1 MVKSVRALAVLAAA
15 LIALAIAGTASAQKY
30 IVVLKT
36 GHSARDVDAIRTAGG
51 TVLRVNKLGIATA
64 SSSKPSFARTL
75 RRSGAVAGVARDARF
90 GTKTAKAPSR
100 FTARAAVHSIATE
113 QAACS

>member
-1 MVKSVRALAVLAAA
+1 MAKHVRALAVLSAA

-36 GHSARDVDAIRTAGG
+36 GHSTGGIDAIRRAGG

-64 SSSKPSFARTL
+64 SSAKPSFARTM
-75 RRSGAVAGVARDARF
+75 RRSGVVAGVARDARF
-90 GTKTAKAPSR
+90 TAGKAKAPSR
-100 FTARAAVHSIATE
+100 FAARAA
-113 QAACS
+113 